1 MSEVTKGTNLE
12 STENNSEKVSNA
24 FYEFMTITIR
34 HRWFLIWFVF
44 VMTLGFTVYAL
55 LAPKWYRATASILPA
70 ENTDLLS
77 SLSGLSSLAKGFS
90 ASKGLAALTSRN
102 SESDK
107 YLAILKSQT
116 VTDDV
121 IKKFDLRKEY
131 DYEND
136 YYEKVVKEWQSNS
149 ALEIQDEGN
158 LTISIYDKN
167 PQKAADIANYLVD
180 KLNEINTALGVRNA
194 KANRDFVEKR
204 YLQSISD
211 INNLETGMKKFQ
223 EKYGVIAVPEQLK
236 ATVESMSKIYVD
248 LYKKE
253 VEFNVLK
260 QTYGSDHPMTAN
272 AKIEVSELQKKINQL
287 NAGTDASQKEVK
299 LLIPFKEAPELG
311 NEYLKIYRNLEIQYK
326 ILEFIQPL
334 YEQAKIEEVRNTP
347 SVLVLD
353 KAYPPDRKAKPKG
366 TIYALVSFVSSL
378 LVGFF
383 LIFVNELFRKM
394 KANDPERHNY
404 IFSQLKAD
412 LRKLHLIKKVK
423 N

>member
-1 MSEVTKGTNLE
+1 MDQITSNTSDRPDNKNIKVGNSFFEFLTVT
-12 STENNSEKVSNA
+12 VR
-24 FYEFMTITIR
+24 Y
-34 HRWFLIWFVF
+34 RWFLFWFVF
-44 VMTLGFTVYAL
+44 IITGGATLYAL
-55 LAPKWYRATASILPA
+55 LAPKWYKSTASVLPA
-70 ENTDLLS
+70 EKNDLLS
-77 SLSGLSSLAKGFS
+77 AISGISSLAKSFS
-90 ASKGLAALTSRN
+90 ASKGLAALTGKN
-102 SESDK
+102 SESDR
-107 YLAILKSQT
+107 YLAILKSAT
-116 VTDDV
+116 VTDEV
-121 IKKFDLRKEY
+121 IKKFDLKKEY
-131 DYEND
+131 DRQND
-136 YYEKVVKEWQSNS
+136 YYEKVVKDWQSNS
-149 ALEIQDEGN
+149 DFEIQDEGN
-158 LTISIYDKN
+158 LTITVYDMS
-167 PQKAADIANYLVD
+167 PQKAADIANYLIQR
-180 KLNEINTALGVRNA
+180 LNDINTDLSVANA
-194 KANRDFVEKR
+194 KANREFVEKR
-204 YLQSISD
+204 YEQSISD

-260 QTYGSDHPMTAN
+260 QTYGVDHPMTAN
-272 AKIEVSELQKKINQL
+272 AKIEVNELQKKINQL

-383 LIFVNELFRKM
+383 LVFVNELFRKM

-412 LRKLHLIKKVK
+412 LGKFHLIKKAK